1 MSKTV
6 LSLDLCS
13 AFIATSASA
22 ADLAPDA
29 APFENVQVCDAYG
42 NQFYK
47 LPGSDTCLRVG
58 GRLRT
63 DYRIRNFGNR
73 NSDWGNRSRND
84 IELRARGYLYLD
96 SRTQTEFGLL
106 RTFTSFFSTVNTGQ
120 PTNSTVEFAYIQF
133 GGLTTGRTQ
142 SLFDFWTGF
151 APNAQLETYSDRKT
165 DVLAYTQSLGKGLS
179 ATLSLEDARGRRQGI
194 AATGTVTSA
203 SYAGIRFPDLVGTVN
218 LKREWGTAQIMGVLH
233 DVYPE
238 NSGGIG
244 VDSQLGWVIGAGIN
258 LQAGQ
263 LLGAGKTRVVLQGS
277 YTDGASG
284 YGTTGWNSLITDAVI
299 VNGSDL
305 RTTRTWNIFGG
316 IRQPLTKTVTFN
328 LEAGY
333 HDVNGGTA
341 AYDFTQF
348 DVTPNLAWEPLS
360 GFYVGAE
367 LQYRELDF
375 GAASGLE
382 DRNEVV
388 GTFRL
393 QRNF

>member
-1 MSKTV
+1 MRKIL
-6 LSLDLCS
+6 LSLALCPVLV
-13 AFIATSASA
+13 TTPASA
-22 ADLAPDA
+22 ADLAPEA
-29 APFENVQVCDAYG
+29 TPIENVQLCDAYG
-42 NQFYK
+42 DRFYK

-73 NSDWGNRSRND
+73 NSDWGNRSRNN

-120 PTNSTVEFAYIQF
+120 PTTSTVEFAYIQF
-133 GGLTTGRTQ
+133 GGLTAGRIQ

-165 DVLAYTQSLGKGLS
+165 DVLAYTQSLGNGFS

-203 SYAGIRFPDLVGTVN
+203 SYAGLRFPDLVGTLN
-218 LKREWGTAQIMGVLH
+218 LKRDWGSAQIMGVLH

-244 VDSQLGWVIGAGIN
+244 ADSQLGWVIGAGIN

-263 LLGAGKTRVVLQGS
+263 LLNAGKTRVVLQGS

-284 YGTTGWNSLITDAVI
+284 YGTTGWNSRITDAVI
-299 VNGSDL
+299 VDGSDL
-305 RTTRTWNIFGG
+305 KTTRTWNIFGG
-316 IRQPLTKTVTFN
+316 IRQPLTKTVTLN

-333 HDVNGGTA
+333 HDVDGGTA

-348 DVTPNLAWEPLS
+348 DLTPNLAWEPVS
-360 GFYVGAE
+360 GLYVGAE
-367 LQYRELDF
+367 FQYRELDF
-375 GAASGLE
+375 SAASGLQ
-382 DRNEVV
+382 DRNEMV